1 MRFYSSFFTIF
12 WYHSIIDKAEAQNVL
27 KNCKLNLEFPYIN
40 WFFFHEYL
48 IFPKNAQ
55 FHSTFSTK
63 TLRFTPR
70 FHWICFS
77 SENAVYCGKRPV
89 LLCVFTNNDYCN
101 SAFLPKTLSFT
112 PRFTENA
119 QYDPKTHSLE
129 DNTKFNFAFSAT
141 ALSFAT
147 CFWWKQRVIKT
158 FEYLGEFEK
167 YF

>member
-12 WYHSIIDKAEAQNVL
+12 WYHTIIDKAEAQNVL
-27 KNCKLNLEFPYIN
+27 KICKLNLEFPYIN
-40 WFFFHEYL
+40 WFFFANTFFTQKRTVSLYV
-48 IFPKNAQ
+48 FGKNAS
-55 FHSTFSTK
+55 FHSTFSAK

-77 SENAVYCGKRPV
+77 SEHAVYCGKRPV

-112 PRFTENA
+112 PCFTENA
-119 QYDPKTHSLE
+119 RYDPKTHSLE
-129 DNTKFNFAFSAT
+129 DNTKFNFAFLAT

-147 CFWWKQRVIKT
+147 
-158 FEYLGEFEK
+158 